1 MKSLI
6 FLFRAFSFT
15 DFSCARHSK
24 QVFSALAFGKIGR
37 FLASCCLSIGCIAR
51 YAPSF
56 CAAIC
61 SKTDSKSQEINL

>member
-1 MKSLI
+1 MKNLR

-37 FLASCCLSIGCIAR
+37 FSTSCCLSIGYIVH

-61 SKTDSKSQEINL
+61 SKTDSKSQEVNL